1 MKKIVFY
8 SWQSDL
14 PNATNRSFIQ
24 QSLENATHAIY
35 LDNSVEIEPVVDRD
49 TQGIPGSPDISATIF
64 AKISAADVFVADI
77 SLIARSENGRATP
90 NPNVLL
96 ELGYALKSMG
106 HERVILVFN
115 KSFGD
120 IENLPFDLRMRR
132 LMIYDISSN
141 NKDRIEERRGLEKQ
155 LETAIRSALDSSP
168 RENNEEIPVVVAIE
182 NIQANRIIILRR
194 KLADFFK
201 KICELQPKIHS
212 EGGTVEELITA
223 IDSTQETI
231 VDFTKIIETVSI
243 MKDQDAAME
252 IYRWLGYILAKYYSE
267 SKNGRTSDA
276 DGDYFRFIGHE
287 MLVTMVALLIREK
300 RWDVIHDI
308 LLENIPVKYS
318 KYPGELHNIP
328 WHECSQYVYLLGDEA
343 RKRRRLSLHS
353 DILNTR
359 HTVGGLSAIM
369 PIDEFSAADFY
380 LFLLSELPPVEYN
393 DRGKW
398 AWRPWSVLYMK
409 NTPAFIK
416 NADRKKYAQELAE
429 SFNISSIDEMKKRL
443 RERYSNVHKLFPDGL
458 WDTNIREEDISNI
471 GTL

>member
-1 MKKIVFY
+1 MKKVVFY

-14 PNATNRSFIQ
+14 PNATNRGFIQ
-24 QSLENATHAIY
+24 QSLENATKAIVS
-35 LDNSVEIEPVVDRD
+35 DNSVEIEPVVDRD
-49 TQGIPGSPDISATIF
+49 TQGVSGSPDISATIF
-64 AKISAADVFVADI
+64 AKISAADVFVADV
-77 SLIARSENGRATP
+77 SLVARSENGRATP

-115 KSFGD
+115 KFFGN

-132 LMIYDISSN
+132 LMIYNISQDD
-141 NKDRIEERRGLEKQ
+141 KDKAEERRGLERQ
-155 LETAIRSALDSSP
+155 FEAAIRSALDHTPIES
-168 RENNEEIPVVVAIE
+168 NETKSVTIAIE

-194 KLADFFK
+194 KLANFFK

-212 EGGTVEELITA
+212 EGGTAEELITA
-223 IDSTQETI
+223 IDSTQESI
-231 VDFTKIIETVSI
+231 VDFTKITETVSV
-243 MKDQDAAME
+243 MNDRDSAME
-252 IYRWLGYILAKYYSE
+252 IYKWLGNILAKYYSE
-267 SKNGRTSDA
+267 SKSGRISDA

-287 MLVTMVALLIREK
+287 MLVTMVALCIREK
-300 RWDVIHDI
+300 RWDIIHDV

-318 KYPGELHNIP
+318 KYPGEHHNIP
-328 WHECSQYVYLLGDEA
+328 WHECSRYVYLLGDEA
-343 RKRRRLSLHS
+343 RKRSRLSLHS

-359 HTVGGLSAIM
+359 HTSGGLSAVM

-409 NTPAFIK
+409 GTPAFIK
-416 NADRKKYAQELAE
+416 NADHRKYAQELAN

-443 RERYSNVHKLFPDGL
+443 RERYSNIHELFPGGL
-458 WDTNIREEDISNI
+458 WDVGVREEDISNI